1 MSSNKEREDVNV
13 DLSHLG
19 KFDSDFGKGIQVDDA
34 TREQPW
40 FTSGLPREVVRAMV
54 MEIMS
59 SGKHGEF
66 IVRDKASE
74 AGTFALSV
82 KENLGDK
89 NSLLTFLVEKRGLK
103 LTVRGTGEKFM
114 TLSEL
119 IEHYTAEQRDTLGL
133 QLLRPG
139 TYILDAARKA
149 REQLEANPEE
159 AAALIKPNGAG
170 EGSHLPQW
178 LRVDNEIKAEV
189 SQEKRDNVNNATGDG
204 DDGPPVLSRRASR
217 VRTSQSNLE
226 HIKAMFHNGEQ
237 QYQLAGGDTYDF
249 AAGDRAYDLMHP
261 NADSDDENEEK
272 MYAMANKE
280 ATYDMAATDGA
291 KSGGDAD
298 YSLAAGAKESEYD
311 MANRREQSDDE
322 HVYSTA
328 SSEPNSE
335 SNTAETAA
343 DGADVYAMANSKE
356 TVPENNSVGGDDHA
370 TQTSGD
376 SDRHFTAQDGAIYG
390 LPQKKQSKLGKFL
403 SGFGKKGSS
412 QDVGR
417 KQSN

>member
-217 VRTSQSNLE
+217 VYVACALDAVRGYLQGVLPMKACRGWLQCVEVCSHGHETCVCCAKWLMGMRLRHCAESDYFARGCVDVSELQKIVLLNQGNTLQCVSTDARRSPIWSTSRLC
-226 HIKAMFHNGEQ
+226 
-237 QYQLAGGDTYDF
+237 
-249 AAGDRAYDLMHP
+249 
-261 NADSDDENEEK
+261 
-272 MYAMANKE
+272 
-280 ATYDMAATDGA
+280 
-291 KSGGDAD
+291 
-298 YSLAAGAKESEYD
+298 
-311 MANRREQSDDE
+311 
-322 HVYSTA
+322 STMA
-328 SSEPNSE
+328 SSST
-335 SNTAETAA
+335 SWQVETH
-343 DGADVYAMANSKE
+343 
-356 TVPENNSVGGDDHA
+356 T
-370 TQTSGD
+370 TSPP
-376 SDRHFTAQDGAIYG
+376 AIA
-390 LPQKKQSKLGKFL
+390 
-403 SGFGKKGSS
+403 
-412 QDVGR
+412 R
-417 KQSN
+417 TI